1 MSERSDDPGYAEAM
15 AELEAILLELED
27 DQLDVDRL
35 ADRVQRAAELVRV
48 CRDRVAAARLAVEEV
63 VTGLDEPGDPP

>member
-1 MSERSDDPGYAEAM
+1 VTQNHEPGYAEAM

>member
-1 MSERSDDPGYAEAM
+1 VTQNHEPGYAEAM
-15 AELEAILLELED
+15 VELEAILLELED

-63 VTGLDEPGDPP
+63 VTGLDEPGDP

>member
-1 MSERSDDPGYAEAM
+1 MSDEQPGYAEAM
-15 AELEAILLELED
+15 AELESILFELED

-35 ADRVQRAAELVRV
+35 AERVQRAAELVKL

-63 VTGLDEPGDPP
+63 VTGLDDVDGG